1 MATREKHFTEQ
12 LVQMYLNGKI
22 ATSGD
27 LEQFIYSHTV
37 CEPEVQYG
45 KQSKQSKKTATEVA
59 V

>member
-27 LEQFIYSHTV
+27 LEKFIYSHYAV
-37 CEPEVQYG
+37 CEEVQYG
-45 KQSKQSKKTATEVA
+45 NQPKQSEKTETEVA